1 MGICDRI
8 TRISGTKVN
17 KRLNMHGINWLYIVR
32 FDLLLTIF
40 CLSNKF

>member
-8 TRISGTKVN
+8 TRIGGTKVN
-17 KRLNMHGINWLYIVR
+17 KRLNIHEINRLYIVR

-40 CLSNKF
+40 CVSNKF

>member
-8 TRISGTKVN
+8 TRIGGAKVN
-17 KRLNMHGINWLYIVR
+17 KRLNMHRINWLCIVR

-40 CLSNKF
+40 LCIE